1 MLRAFGPG
9 CEGQQVDSAKEL
21 IPEHA
26 TWIDLENPTR
36 SEEQLVER
44 CIGLNVPTLEDM
56 AEIEPSSRLY
66 ERDGILYMTVSALTG
81 VTEGEPTTAP
91 IAFVLTPRH
100 LVTLRYSAPKAIRGF
115 LKAALENPS
124 LVSDSTRA
132 LVRMLDALID
142 RVADELEEL
151 GEEIEL
157 ISREIFAKK
166 LEARRISADKLT
178 ALLTRIGLAQTL
190 LAKIRFS
197 AMSMRRTLG
206 FLGGSAPMEGPAQ
219 AKTREHLAS
228 LSTDIAALSEHA
240 NFQADHL
247 IFLLDACLGLIS
259 VEQNAAMK
267 LFSWAAVVFLPPTLI
282 AGIYGMN
289 FEYFPELKLHY
300 GYFIALALM
309 LASAIL
315 PYLYFRWRRWI

>member
-1 MLRAFGPG
+1 MLRTFGPG
-9 CEGQQVDSAKEL
+9 CEGKPVDSGKEL
-21 IPEHA
+21 IPQHA
-26 TWIDLENPTR
+26 SWIDLENPTR
-36 SEEQLVER
+36 DEEQLVER
-44 CIGLNVPTLEDM
+44 CIGVNVPTLEDLS
-56 AEIEPSSRLY
+56 EIEPSSRFY
-66 ERDGILYMTVSALTG
+66 QRNGTLYMTVSALTG
-81 VTEGEPTTAP
+81 ITEGQPTTAP
-91 IAFVLTPRH
+91 IAFVLTPKH
-100 LVTLRYSAPKAIRGF
+100 LVTLRYSAPKAIRAF
-115 LKAALENPS
+115 LKAALEDPS
-124 LVSDSTRA
+124 LVQDSSRA
-132 LVRMLDALID
+132 LVRILDALID
-142 RVADELEEL
+142 RVADEIEEL
-151 GEEIEL
+151 ADEIEL

-190 LAKIRFS
+190 LAKIRVS
-197 AMSMRRTLG
+197 ATSMRRTLG
-206 FLGGSAPMEGPAQ
+206 FLGGSAAMEGPAQ
-219 AKTREHLAS
+219 AKNREHLAS

-259 VEQNAAMK
+259 IEQNAAMK

-289 FEYFPELKLHY
+289 FEFFPELQWHY

>member
-1 MLRAFGPG
+1 MLRTFGPQCDG
-9 CEGQQVDSAKEL
+9 TPVDSGKEL

-26 TWIDLENPTR
+26 SWIDLENPTR

-44 CIGLNVPTLEDM
+44 CIGVNVPTAEDL

-66 ERDGILYMTVSALTG
+66 ERGGTLYMTVSALTG
-81 VTEGEPTTAP
+81 ITEGQPTTAP

-100 LVTLRYSAPKAIRGF
+100 LVTLRYSAPKAIRAF
-115 LKAALENPS
+115 LKAALEDPS

-197 AMSMRRTLG
+197 AMSMRRTLN
-206 FLGGSAPMEGPAQ
+206 FLGGSATMEAPEQ
-219 AKTREHLAS
+219 AKNREHLAS
-228 LSTDIAALSEHA
+228 LSTDIASLSEHA
-240 NFQADHL
+240 NFQSDYL
-247 IFLLDACLGLIS
+247 IVLLDA
-259 VEQNAAMK
+259 
-267 LFSWAAVVFLPPTLI
+267 
-282 AGIYGMN
+282 
-289 FEYFPELKLHY
+289 
-300 GYFIALALM
+300 
-309 LASAIL
+309 
-315 PYLYFRWRRWI
+315 